1 MSNNKKIRLEKKPES
16 QEHKIETVN
25 EIEEREMKRAVRITM
40 VTCALVFALLLSMG
54 VGAYLALWD
63 MEKKPA
69 DLMAAI
75 SGKDVAGGTDSGLT
89 FIDADGSTGS
99 DEGTSGSGLTFYDA
113 DDSSNVADT
122 GLTFIDP
129 NEDTSLTF
137 IDPDEDDADGSG
149 DSTAGKITDTSD
161 TAANSSDGQAD
172 SSDSSDKKQAGDM
185 LDDGSLVVS
194 SELAGVS
201 SIVRAG
207 SEEAM
212 RVTSMS
218 HANVVNPD
226 SLYPLPFQKV
236 DESYFEDALFIGDSR
251 LQGFGMWSGLPGT
264 YYCATGF
271 QLYDYKTKKVV
282 QTGNGKVPIF
292 DAIPYNAF
300 TKIYIKVGINEMGWG
315 TEAGFEE
322 VYAQLI
328 ADLRAVEPRA
338 IIYVHAVLPV
348 TAAKSASDRSHNN
361 PNIIARNTA
370 LEQFAKDQRCYFIDA
385 GPAVSDENGCLKP
398 ETTSDGI
405 HLSSKSM
412 GAWKQFLL
420 DNAVV
425 VPAE

>member
-1 MSNNKKIRLEKKPES
+1 MGRKIRVDKDK
-16 QEHKIETVN
+16 EHKTSEVRVETVN
-25 EIEEREMKRAVRITM
+25 EIEEREIKRAVKITAI
-40 VTCALVFALLLSMG
+40 TCALVFAFLLSMS
-54 VGAYLALWD
+54 VGASLALWD

-69 DLMAAI
+69 DLVAAI
-75 SGKDVAGGTDSGLT
+75 SGREVASNGDLT
-89 FIDADGSTGS
+89 FIDADGDSNG
-99 DEGTSGSGLTFYDA
+99 DTSLTFIDA
-113 DDSSNVADT
+113 EDGQVADT

-129 NEDTSLTF
+129 EEDTGLTF
-137 IDPDEDDADGSG
+137 IDANDDSDGANADGTDGGSASQGDDADGNATDDGSNPDG
-149 DSTAGKITDTSD
+149 TDSA
-161 TAANSSDGQAD
+161 
-172 SSDSSDKKQAGDM
+172 KKQVGDT
-185 LDDGSLVVS
+185 LDDGSVVVS
-194 SELAGVS
+194 SELAGVA

-207 SEEAM
+207 SEETM
-212 RVTSMS
+212 RTTSLS
-218 HANVVNPD
+218 HANVINPD
-226 SLYPLPFQKV
+226 SLYPLPFQAV

-271 QLYDYKTKKVV
+271 QLYDYKTKKIV

-292 DAIPYNAF
+292 SAIPYNAF

-328 ADLRAVEPRA
+328 ADLREVEPRA

-370 LEQFAKDQRCYFIDA
+370 LEQFAKEQRCYFIDA
-385 GPAVSDENGCLKP
+385 GPAVSDENGCLRP

-405 HLSSKSM
+405 HLSSKYM
-412 GAWKQFLL
+412 GLWKQFLL

-425 VPAE
+425 VPEE